1 MKVGSMNKDEMH
13 EQISK
18 IEASIN
24 ERATALI
31 KADPVCA
38 RLQGQLDILQQI
50 SAAENPEPETVEDE

>member
-1 MKVGSMNKDEMH
+1 MELT
-13 EQISK
+13 ETAQQISK

-38 RLQGQLDILQQI
+38 RLQGQLDILRQI
-50 SAAENPEPETVEDE
+50 SAAEKPEPETVEDE

>member
-38 RLQGQLDILQQI
+38 RLQGQLDILRQI
-50 SAAENPEPETVEDE
+50 SAVENPEPEIVEDE

>member
-1 MKVGSMNKDEMH
+1 MELT
-13 EQISK
+13 ETAQQIAK

-50 SAAENPEPETVEDE
+50 SAAEKPEPETEDE

>member
-1 MKVGSMNKDEMH
+1 MDKEH
-13 EQISK
+13 TATEQQIAQ

-38 RLQGQLDILQQI
+38 RLQGQLDILRQI
-50 SAAENPEPETVEDE
+50 SAVENPEPEIVEDE

>member
-1 MKVGSMNKDEMH
+1 MNKDEMH

>member
-1 MKVGSMNKDEMH
+1 MNKDEMH

-50 SAAENPEPETVEDE
+50 SAAEKPEPETVDE

>member
-1 MKVGSMNKDEMH
+1 MDKENTETAQ
-13 EQISK
+13 QISK

-38 RLQGQLDILQQI
+38 RLQGQLDILRQI
-50 SAAENPEPETVEDE
+50 SAAENPEPETEDE